1 MAMMICN
8 QCKDEGK
15 DTQIPY
21 DEIGIELMKA
31 HLKEHDAKD

>member
-15 DTQIPY
+15 DTQFPY
-21 DEIGIELMKA
+21 DEIGIALMQA
-31 HLKEHDAKD
+31 HLREHDAKD